1 MSIFKRG
8 ITAVATQAPMVLS
21 ASRRTDIPAF
31 FMPWFMQG
39 IARGFFEVENP
50 YNRRLFRVDVRP
62 DRVHSIVFWS
72 KNYAP
77 FLEGGFDRRLQE
89 RGYNLFF
96 HYTLNG
102 RQPLLEPGVPP
113 VADRLEQLARLCRRH
128 DPRAITWR
136 FDPICHFSDSAAP
149 HKPPQNNLAGFAEI
163 AQRAA
168 ALGVRRCV
176 TSFYDDYAKVR
187 RRVRRGTSLGFS
199 DPPLARKIAILNR
212 MESFLGKIGV
222 TLYTC
227 CEKTLMDNL
236 PATCSIQK
244 SACIPH
250 DILVELFGGALPGTA
265 DRGQRRQLGCGCR
278 ISRDIGSYR
287 HQPCRHNC
295 LYCYASPAP

>member
-1 MSIFKRG
+1 MLFPDRPGEKRK
-8 ITAVATQAPMVLS
+8 VLS

-31 FMPWFMQG
+31 YLEWFMAG
-39 IARGFFEVENP
+39 IKRGAFDVVNP
-50 YNRRLFRVDVRP
+50 YSRKVTTVDARP
-62 DRVHSIVFWS
+62 SLVHSIVFWS
-72 KNYAP
+72 KNFGP
-77 FLEGGFDRRLQE
+77 FLSANDGQRLTGA
-89 RGYNLFF
+89 GYHLFF
-96 HYTLNG
+96 NFTVNSPS
-102 RQPLLEPGVPP
+102 PLLEPNLPP
-113 VADRLEQLARLCRRH
+113 LSERRRQMEILAGRFGAESV
-128 DPRAITWR
+128 DWR